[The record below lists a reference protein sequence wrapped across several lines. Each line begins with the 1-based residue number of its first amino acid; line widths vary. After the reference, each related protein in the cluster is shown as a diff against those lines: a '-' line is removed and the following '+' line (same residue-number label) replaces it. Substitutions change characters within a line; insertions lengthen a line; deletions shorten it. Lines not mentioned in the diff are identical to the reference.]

1 MARLFTVLVTTY
13 AAQNPLDGMTH
24 RAYEADFAGMH
35 FSRARET
42 DLKHW
47 VRVAARNVYGPD
59 TQIIFLHTE
68 G

>member
-1 MARLFTVLVTTY
+1 VARLFTVHVITY
-13 AAQNPLDGMTH
+13 TAQNPLDGMTH
-24 RAYEADFAGMH
+24 RAYEADFVGLH

-47 VRVAARNVYGPD
+47 VRRAARRVYGPD

-68 G
+68 R